1 MLVDKSDHEG
11 VTMATITDEF
21 VLGVDLDGVCAD
33 FYGRMR
39 EIFADWR
46 GVPVETLTT
55 EVTYGFPEWSIL
67 PGEYDSLHRFAVTQ
81 RDLFREM
88 SPIAGAPQS
97 LRRLGAEGVRIRV
110 ITHRLFLPYFH
121 RIAVA
126 KTVEW
131 LDRQPIP
138 YWDLCFMRDKALVDA
153 DLYVEDTD
161 RNFCKLQDAN
171 RTVIAFTNSTN
182 QNMDPPPKIRAVC
195 WDQAEKI
202 VREHYY
208 RWREMHR
215 LPLPTGPGQSP
226 PSNEKE

>member
-1 MLVDKSDHEG
+1 M
-11 VTMATITDEF
+11 
-21 VLGVDLDGVCAD
+21 VCAQT
-33 FYGRMR
+33 YGRMR

-46 GVPVETLTT
+46 AVPIDTLTA
-55 EVTYGFPEWSIL
+55 EVTYGFPEWGML

-97 LRRLGAEGVRIRV
+97 LRRLGAEGARVRV
-110 ITHRLFLPYFH
+110 ITYRLFLPYFH

-126 KTVEW
+126 QTVEW

-161 RNFCKLQDAN
+161 ENIWKLQDAG

-182 QNMDPPPKIRAVC
+182 RNMDPTPEIRADG

-208 RWREMHR
+208 RWRGIR
-215 LPLPTGPGQSP
+215 GLSLPPGPGQPP
-226 PSNEKE
+226 PSCDTH